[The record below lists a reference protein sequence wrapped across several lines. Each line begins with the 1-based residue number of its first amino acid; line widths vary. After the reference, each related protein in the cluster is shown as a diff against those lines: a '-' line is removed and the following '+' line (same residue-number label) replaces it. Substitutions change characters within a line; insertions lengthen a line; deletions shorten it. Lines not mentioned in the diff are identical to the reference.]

1 MTTINDLE
9 LNEHLVKVP
18 ILQNEISENVRRGQL
33 RAAACRA
40 SELHAVTREIDWRL
54 QKLLTESK

>member
-18 ILQNEISENVRRGQL
+18 ILQNEISENVRQGKL